1 MEANKKFTILQQE
14 SEGKIFKQRND
25 LRMWTA
31 IITIAEKKPDF
42 LHNPCMCYKIHNFN
56 LIVKIF
62 LPTLFGYCYLAMSN
76 LKKKFLCTSINVE
89 NAIFK
94 TPQFTSELKKTK

>member
-42 LHNPCMCYKIHNFN
+42 LHNPCMCYKFHNFN
-56 LIVKIF
+56 VIVK
-62 LPTLFGYCYLAMSN
+62 LLES
-76 LKKKFLCTSINVE
+76 
-89 NAIFK
+89 
-94 TPQFTSELKKTK
+94 QFFCRCSPGGSD